1 MGQLVVLLIA
11 DRHQALLD
19 HPGQPGL
26 IMPDGKAESKA
37 FRQLLDAEIGQLVV
51 AQRVLQLVELRQH
64 GVGLPLLHRVQSL
77 HQAVGPQPVMLAE
90 VGQQAGVVQHL
101 GHHYLALHLI
111 EPLMGPQLAADQGI
125 AAHGHGAGKVEFPVE
140 RRRLQQAG
148 HHGGLAAAQ
157 LGQRLLLAG
166 DGDDFEGQP
175 GLPAHPPQHIAT
187 PADQLALLID
197 AAVGHEVGIRHQL
210 DGAGGPDEPG
220 LLLVGEVQRV
230 DVLLTLR
237 QVAAQIPVEA
247 ARREETDRHVDQLLQ
262 LGSVSHHQ
270 PVADHQLVTAQTTQT
285 QPLVRVFPHQV
296 AQLQVIAEVG
306 AALAGDQGRV
316 PVIGIGQGQL
326 GRLGIESLQHLG
338 RLPDGRDQ
346 EGGLLQ
352 LTPVE
357 DGGLRFQHGPA

>member
-1 MGQLVVLLIA
+1 M
-11 DRHQALLD
+11 
-19 HPGQPGL
+19 
-26 IMPDGKAESKA
+26 
-37 FRQLLDAEIGQLVV
+37 
-51 AQRVLQLVELRQH
+51 
-64 GVGLPLLHRVQSL
+64 
-77 HQAVGPQPVMLAE
+77 
-90 VGQQAGVVQHL
+90 
-101 GHHYLALHLI
+101 
-111 EPLMGPQLAADQGI
+111 
-125 AAHGHGAGKVEFPVE
+125 
-140 RRRLQQAG
+140 
-148 HHGGLAAAQ
+148 
-157 LGQRLLLAG
+157 
-166 DGDDFEGQP
+166 
-175 GLPAHPPQHIAT
+175 
-187 PADQLALLID
+187 
-197 AAVGHEVGIRHQL
+197 
-210 DGAGGPDEPG
+210 
-220 LLLVGEVQRV
+220 QRV

-247 ARREETDRHVDQLLQ
+247 ARREETDRRVDQLLQ

-270 PVADHQLVTAQTTQT
+270 PVADHQLVTAQATQA

-316 PVIGIGQGQL
+316 PVIGIGHGQL